1 MERDLT
7 IIVEERLS
15 SLHVS
20 EIIVLFSVNRCLLS
34 VFLARVRKKRAA
46 RSIGDDRKFAFKIEQ
61 NHAENHSKFPHY
73 YYSRVPVKMR
83 QLMSLQDGC
92 RALSLRELNLARY
105 PI

>member
-20 EIIVLFSVNRCLLS
+20 EIIVSTTSLVKDGIEPEGRRWTSVDVSVNRCLLS

-61 NHAENHSKFPHY
+61 NHAENHSKFPILT
-73 YYSRVPVKMR
+73 S
-83 QLMSLQDGC
+83 
-92 RALSLRELNLARY
+92 AFIFLSSH
-105 PI
+105 